1 VDEAQKDVL
10 GADEAVVEQA
20 RFFLRKYQHPPRPV
34 SEAFEHQTAS
44 LDGSNPDQS
53 LPGVL

>member
-1 VDEAQKDVL
+1 VDEPQKDVL

-20 RFFLRKYQHPPRPV
+20 RFLLRQYQHPPRPI

-44 LDGSNPDQS
+44 LDGSTPEQS